1 MGKSIGILI
10 AVLAL
15 LLFVFVLGYNMAPDP
30 DAACEALVS
39 TLAVG
44 RG

>member
-10 AVLAL
+10 GIAAL
-15 LLFVFVLGYNMAPDP
+15 LLFVFVLGYSMAPDP
-30 DAACEALVS
+30 ACEALAS
-39 TLAVG
+39 WAVG

>member
-10 AVLAL
+10 GIAAL
-15 LLFVFVLGYNMAPDP
+15 LLCVFVLGYRMAPDP
-30 DAACEALVS
+30 ACEALA
-39 TLAVG
+39 TAWAVG